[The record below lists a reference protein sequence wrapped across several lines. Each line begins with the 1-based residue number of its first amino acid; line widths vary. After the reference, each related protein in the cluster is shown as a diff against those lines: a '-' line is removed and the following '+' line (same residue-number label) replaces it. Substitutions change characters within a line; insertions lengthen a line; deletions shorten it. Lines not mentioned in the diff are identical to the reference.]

1 MAAYPQVFLALLF
14 AHLLGDFPLQ
24 TRGMVSGKVAMR
36 ASAYLS
42 HGFVHL
48 LVSVAALA
56 LFTEVA
62 LTSPSTILALAILV
76 PGHLALDLGKSTMV
90 RALPASDGALLYTAD
105 QAVHVLI
112 VALVAAVVVQAPPPV
127 ETLHGLW
134 MASRDTLLVAAL
146 VIAATVFPAGYL
158 IRYMLKPLSNQLG
171 KDREPRAG
179 DRESLEGLSNAGLY
193 LGWLERG
200 LLVIAF
206 AIGSF
211 TAVGLI
217 IGAKSVARFP
227 EFKSR
232 AFAEYFLIGTL
243 ISVAIA
249 ALGGF
254 VLRLALDAIG
264 G

>member
-1 MAAYPQVFLALLF
+1 MQAYLQVFLALLF

-24 TRGMVSGKVAMR
+24 TRGMVLGKTAMR
-36 ASAYLS
+36 VSAYLS

-48 LVSVAALA
+48 LISIAALA
-56 LFTEVA
+56 SFTE
-62 LTSPSTILALAILV
+62 LPLSGPSTLIALAILV
-76 PGHLALDLGKSTMV
+76 PGHLALDLGKSTLV

-105 QAVHVLI
+105 QAMHVLI
-112 VALVAAVVVQAPPPV
+112 VALVTAVAVQAPPPV
-127 ETLHGLW
+127 AALYGLW
-134 MASRDTLLVAAL
+134 MVYRDTFLVAAL

-158 IRYMLKPLSNQLG
+158 IRYMLKPLSDQLG
-171 KDREPRAG
+171 VDRERATG
-179 DRESLEGLSNAGLY
+179 RESLEGLSNAGLY

-227 EFKSR
+227 EFRSR

-249 ALGGF
+249 AVGGS
-254 VLRLALDAIG
+254 VLHLALDALAG
-264 G
+264 